1 MVEAGDDGVTTP
13 RIKFGTDGWRAVIGD
28 QFTFANV
35 RCCAQGVA
43 TYLRKTGL
51 AERGLVVGYD
61 TRFASAEFARTV
73 VEVMAGN
80 GIDVFLCDRPAP
92 TPVVGYSIVHY
103 GAGGGAIITAS
114 HNPFIYSGFKFRPDY
129 AGSAPPQVLAEIE
142 VAIPDDDGVETVP
155 FDLAKAKGLVE
166 MFDPGPAYREHISD
180 LVDMEAL
187 RSAGLG
193 VVVDS
198 MHGAAAG
205 YLRSLLAGGKTR
217 VREIR
222 SARNPSFPGMDSPEP
237 IARNLRPL
245 AASVRRRGADV
256 GLATDGDGDRLG
268 VIDEGGNF
276 VDQLQTFGLLAYYL
290 LAERGQRGAM
300 VKSVTTTDMISRL
313 GELYGVPVHQTAVGF
328 KHLGPKMVETDAI
341 IAGEESGGFAF
352 QGHIPERDG
361 LLSGLFFLD
370 LMVGRSMHPST
381 LVEELYSKV
390 GHHHYG
396 RVDIPLAV
404 EERPRIAS
412 RLLRLQPERI
422 AGLSVVS
429 VDRCDGVRYSLDGG
443 WALIR
448 ISGTEP
454 LLRIYAEV
462 REGGLLPQVLEECRA
477 LLAV

>member
-1 MVEAGDDGVTTP
+1 MVEAGDDSVTTP
-13 RIKFGTDGWRAVIGD
+13 RLKFGTDGWRAVIGD

-43 TYLRKTGL
+43 TYLRRAGL

-61 TRFASAEFARTV
+61 TRFASAEFAMAV
-73 VEVMAGN
+73 VEVMAAN
-80 GIDVFLCDRPAP
+80 GIGVFLCDRPAP

-103 GAGGGAIITAS
+103 GAGGSVIITAS
-114 HNPFIYSGFKFRPDY
+114 HNSFLYSGLKFRPDY

-142 VAIPDDDGVETVP
+142 AAIPDDGVEMLP
-155 FDLAKAKGLVE
+155 FDLAKVKGLVE
-166 MFDPGPAYREHISD
+166 MFDPRPAYREHISD
-180 LVDMEAL
+180 LVDLEAL

-205 YLRSLLAGGKTR
+205 YLRSLLGGGKTR

-222 SARNPSFPGMDSPEP
+222 SARNPAFPGMDNPEP
-237 IARNLRPL
+237 IAHNLRPL
-245 AASVRRRGADV
+245 ASAVRRRGADV

-313 GELYGVPVHQTAVGF
+313 GELYDVPVHQTAVGF
-328 KHLGPKMVETDAI
+328 KYLGPRMVEVDAI

-352 QGHIPERDG
+352 RGHIPERDG
-361 LLSGLFFLD
+361 ILSGLFLLD
-370 LMVGRSMHPST
+370 LMARRGVSPSL
-381 LVEELYSKV
+381 LVRDLYSKV
-390 GHHHYG
+390 GHHFYS
-396 RVDIPLAV
+396 RVDIPLSV
-404 EERPRIAS
+404 EVRPQIAG
-412 RLLRLQPERI
+412 RLSGLEPERI
-422 AGLSVVS
+422 AGLSVLS
-429 VDRCDGVRYSLDGG
+429 VDRSDGVRYGLDGG

-448 ISGTEP
+448 VSGTEP

-462 REGGLLPQVLEECRA
+462 RESALLPQVLKECRT

>member
-1 MVEAGDDGVTTP
+1 MVKAGDGSVTTSAF
-13 RIKFGTDGWRAVIGD
+13 RFGTDGWRAVIGD

-35 RCCAQGVA
+35 RRCAQGVA
-43 TYLRKTGL
+43 TYLRRTGL

-61 TRFASAEFARTV
+61 TRFASAEFAVAV
-73 VEVMAGN
+73 VEVMAAN
-80 GIDVFLCDRPAP
+80 GIGVFLCDRPAP

-103 GAGGGAIITAS
+103 GAGGSVIITAS
-114 HNPFIYSGFKFRPDY
+114 HNSFLYSGLKFRPDY
-129 AGSAPPQVLAEIE
+129 AGSAPPKVLAEIE
-142 VAIPDDDGVETVP
+142 AAIPDNDRIETTP
-155 FDLAKAKGLVE
+155 LDLAKAKGLVE
-166 MFDPGPAYREHISD
+166 MFDPRPAYRAHISG
-180 LVDMEAL
+180 LVDMETL
-187 RSAGLG
+187 KSAGL
-193 VVVDS
+193 VVMIDS

-205 YLRSLLAGGKTR
+205 YLRSLLGGGKTR

-222 SARNPSFPGMDSPEP
+222 SARNPAFPGMDNPEP
-237 IARNLRPL
+237 IAHNLRPL
-245 AASVRRRGADV
+245 ASAVRRMGADV

-268 VIDEGGNF
+268 VIDERGNF

-313 GELYGVPVHQTAVGF
+313 GEIYDVPVHQTAVGF
-328 KHLGPKMVETDAI
+328 KYLGPRMVEVDAI

-352 QGHIPERDG
+352 RGHIPERDG
-361 LLSGLFFLD
+361 ILSGLFLLD
-370 LMVGRSMHPST
+370 LMVSRSMKPST

-390 GHHHYG
+390 GHHFYS
-396 RVDIPLAV
+396 RVDIPLSLEV
-404 EERPRIAS
+404 RPQIAS
-412 RLLRLQPERI
+412 RLLRLEPERI
-422 AGLSVVS
+422 AGLSVLS
-429 VDRCDGVRYSLDGG
+429 VDRSDGVRYSLDGG

-462 REGGLLPQVLEECRA
+462 GESALLPQVLKECRT